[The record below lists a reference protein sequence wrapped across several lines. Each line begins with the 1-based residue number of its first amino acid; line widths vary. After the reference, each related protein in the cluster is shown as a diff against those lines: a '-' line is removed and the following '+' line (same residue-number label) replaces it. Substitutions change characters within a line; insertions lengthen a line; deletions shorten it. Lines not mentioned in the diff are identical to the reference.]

1 MELSEDS
8 SLEEMGSELGLE
20 DSCEDVGTDS
30 EEDSLEFV
38 ELSEDSSLEEMGS
51 ELGLEDSCE
60 DVGTDSEEGSEV
72 DPSDEEGISEEG
84 SLGILDSS
92 PVEEGSL
99 DW

>member
-1 MELSEDS
+1 M
-8 SLEEMGSELGLE
+8 
-20 DSCEDVGTDS
+20 DS

-51 ELGLEDSCE
+51 ELGLEDSFE
-60 DVGTDSEEGSEV
+60 DVGTDSEEGSEEGSEV
-72 DPSDEEGISEEG
+72 GSSDEEGTSEEG

-92 PVEEGSL
+92 LVEEGSL